1 MKKIIIR
8 IALVLVV
15 LLVVAVVAVFLSLN
29 SIVKK
34 GVETV
39 GPQLTK
45 VKITLGGV
53 NISPLSGSGQLSELF
68 VGNPEGFKTPSAIK
82 VGDVKVAVDVGSVF
96 GDTITINSIKITDP
110 EITFEG
116 GLGGN
121 NISKILDNVTAS
133 TGGSAKPADKPEA
146 TAKADGKK
154 FIVKDILVEG
164 AKLHVS
170 LTGFGGQEMTLP
182 LPPLHL
188 QNIGSPGKGVSAGE
202 LVTQILTPLL
212 SSVTDAVK
220 SGISNIGNGTTKEAT
235 QQVNKVADG
244 IKGLFK
250 K

>member
-133 TGGSAKPADKPEA
+133 TGGSAKSADKPEA

-212 SSVTDAVK
+212 SSVTDTVK